1 MTVKLGYKQSEVG
14 VIPDDWDAVN
24 LQTVCSMK
32 SGESITSANIDGF
45 SKYPCFGGNGLR
57 GYTKRFT
64 HDGAFALIGR
74 QGALCGNVVRAQ
86 GRFFA
91 SEHAVVVTAQPGTDV
106 AFLTYVLGRMRLN
119 RFSESSAQ
127 PGLSVS
133 KVLKLA
139 LAVPP
144 NEAEQRSIATALTD
158 VDDLLTS
165 LDRLIAKK
173 RAIKQGV
180 MHDLLTGRKRLS
192 GSLAVASIP
201 DGWDSVTIGDIAS
214 KVGSGITPTGGSQ
227 VYGYAGRPFI
237 RSQNVGWGT
246 LLLDDMAHISDTI
259 HATFVDTELRHHDVL
274 LNITGAS
281 IGRSAVAESSI
292 VGGNVNQHVCIIRA
306 QHSAADPLFVNSVL
320 LSPLGQRQIAAFQ
333 AGGNRQGLN
342 FQQVR
347 SIRIPLPTLPEQR
360 AIAAVLT
367 DLDDEIDALQARRD
381 KTHAIKQAMMAEL
394 LTGRT
399 RLI

>member
-180 MHDLLTGRKRLS
+180 MHDLLTGRKRLPGFS
-192 GSLAVASIP
+192 GE
-201 DGWDSVTIGDIAS
+201 W
-214 KVGSGITPTGGSQ
+214 
-227 VYGYAGRPFI
+227 
-237 RSQNVGWGT
+237 
-246 LLLDDMAHISDTI
+246 
-259 HATFVDTELRHHDVL
+259 
-274 LNITGAS
+274 
-281 IGRSAVAESSI
+281 
-292 VGGNVNQHVCIIRA
+292 
-306 QHSAADPLFVNSVL
+306 PLK
-320 LSPLGQRQIAAFQ
+320 PLGELAELHRTTTLPATRPETLFTHFSLPAYD
-333 AGGNRQGLN
+333 AG
-342 FQQVR
+342 
-347 SIRIPLPTLPEQR
+347 IPLPVESGHAIGSAKFMVPQDAILVSKLNPRIPRTWKPLSIPPHSVASTEWLVLTPRTEITRDFLFVACQSPAFTAALQNAITGTTGSHQRVNPSTALTLLIALPPLPEQ
-360 AIAAVLT
+360 ATIAAVLA

-381 KTHAIKQAMMAEL
+381 KTHAIKQAMMHEL

-399 RLI
+399 RLV